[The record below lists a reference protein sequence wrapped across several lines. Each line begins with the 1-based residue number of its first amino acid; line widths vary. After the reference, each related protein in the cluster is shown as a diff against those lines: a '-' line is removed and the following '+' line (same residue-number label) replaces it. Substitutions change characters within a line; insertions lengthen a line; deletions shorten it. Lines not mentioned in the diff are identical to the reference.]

1 MTATQFNTQMKHY
14 VPQYKFGNGI
24 DNLVIGETY
33 RKYHNAG
40 FDTLTFVG
48 LFKEIETDLIM
59 VCFMREDGS
68 YLANDAEMYHNRF
81 ALYSI
86 Q

>member
-1 MTATQFNTQMKHY
+1 MTATEFNTHMKHY
-14 VPQYKFGNGI
+14 VPQYPFDNEI
-24 DNLVIGETY
+24 DNFVIGETY
-33 RKYHNAG
+33 RKYHNIG

-68 YLANDAEMYHNRF
+68 YLAHDAEMYNNRF